1 MSSVIS
7 QCLVAKPKRV
17 STAEAMNILL
27 DPNLDNDRV
36 CTRQPISVEPNR
48 LFVVD
53 LRCLE
58 KPKDVMCDDMGSW
71 VSNRD
76 YTAWV
81 VVDEDG
87 AVDTVKS
94 LTKPA
99 TEGMYFVCRKYYTL
113 KGCPDFHRM
122 VFFVEGTCMDDC
134 VCVYVCACINVCVC
148 MHVHV
153 FVHVCMLCVC
163 VHMCVCMH
171 VCICVC
177 RVCVCVCVCLS
188 GDT

>member
-1 MSSVIS
+1 M
-7 QCLVAKPKRV
+7 
-17 STAEAMNILL
+17 LL

-36 CTRQPISVEPNR
+36 CTRQPISVEQNR

-71 VSNRD
+71 VSNGD

-87 AVDTVKS
+87 AVDTVRS

-99 TEGMYFVCRKYYTL
+99 TEGMYFVRRKYYTL
-113 KGCPDFHRM
+113 KGCPDFNRI
-122 VFFVEGTCMDDC
+122 VFFVEGMCMDDC

-163 VHMCVCMH
+163 VRVCAYVCACTCVYACVVCVCACVCVCM
-171 VCICVC
+171 
-177 RVCVCVCVCLS
+177 CVCLS

>member
-1 MSSVIS
+1 ME
-7 QCLVAKPKRV
+7 Q
-17 STAEAMNILL
+17 
-27 DPNLDNDRV
+27 
-36 CTRQPISVEPNR
+36 NR

-53 LRCLE
+53 LHCLE

-71 VSNRD
+71 VSNGD

-94 LTKPA
+94 QTKPA
-99 TEGMYFVCRKYYTL
+99 TEGMCFVRGKYYTL

-122 VFFVEGTCMDDC
+122 VFFVQGTCMDDDC
-134 VCVYVCACINVCVC
+134 VCVYACACINVCVC

-153 FVHVCMLCVC
+153 C
-163 VHMCVCMH
+163 MCVCMCAC
-171 VCICVC
+171 VCIF
-177 RVCVCVCVCLS
+177 VCVCVCVCVCQVIPSTVWVALVMLLLQQFLS
-188 GDT
+188 GKSGLS